1 MTYNKQLDDYIAGM
15 IVTLKNVR
23 DFLREDHT
31 LVREPTAPNAH
42 EFTALYAYE
51 FDVSAFL
58 YSILSHSL
66 NGMRE
71 NAHIVDTILGALQDL
86 LDKNP

>member
-15 IVTLKNVR
+15 IVTLENVR
-23 DFLREDHT
+23 DFLREGRALT
-31 LVREPTAPNAH
+31 RLPTT
-42 EFTALYAYE
+42 ESTALNAYE

-71 NAHIVDTILGALQDL
+71 NAHIVDTTLSALQDL
-86 LDKNP
+86 LAKNP